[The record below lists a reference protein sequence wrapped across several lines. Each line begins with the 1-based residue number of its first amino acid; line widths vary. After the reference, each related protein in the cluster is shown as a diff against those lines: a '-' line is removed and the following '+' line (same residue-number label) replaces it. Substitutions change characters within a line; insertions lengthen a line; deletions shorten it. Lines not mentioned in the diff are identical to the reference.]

1 MRLERRIDG
10 ARPRQEEPDTFLVDE
25 RRHGVLLLAAQ
36 MHRLATRHEHLQI
49 RACADELG
57 HVGGRGEEVLE
68 VVEVD
73 EQPLVGDVPDHVL
86 GVERLRR
93 RVEHEL
99 RVAQRRERHPV
110 HAVGERFGD
119 GARGLQREP
128 CLAAPACA
136 RQRQQTRAVEQQR
149 AHLRE
154 LSLPTEERRRR
165 HGQVGAVEAPER
177 RKLLVS
183 QLVEPLRRGEVLQP
197 VLAEVAQPLGGRQ
210 RGGRGRHDHL
220 AAVRDGCNPR
230 GAVHVGSDVSTAAH
244 EGRPGV

>member
-36 MHRLATRHEHLQI
+36 MHRLAARHEHPQV
-49 RACADELG
+49 RTCTDQLG
-57 HVGGRGEEVLE
+57 HIGRRVEEVLE
-68 VVEVD
+68 VVEVE
-73 EQPLVGDVPDHVL
+73 EQALVGDVPGYVL
-86 GVERLRR
+86 GVERSRR
-93 RVEHEL
+93 RIEHEL
-99 RVAQRRERHPV
+99 RVTQRRERHPV
-110 HAVGERFGD
+110 HAVGERVGD

-128 CLAAPACA
+128 RLAAPACA
-136 RQRQQTRAVEQQR
+136 RQRQQTRALEQQH

-154 LSLPTEERRRR
+154 LSFPTEERGRR

-177 RKLLVS
+177 RKLLVA
-183 QLVEPLRRGEVLQP
+183 QLVETLRRRQVLQP

-230 GAVHVGSDVSTAAH
+230 GAVHVGSDVSPAAH